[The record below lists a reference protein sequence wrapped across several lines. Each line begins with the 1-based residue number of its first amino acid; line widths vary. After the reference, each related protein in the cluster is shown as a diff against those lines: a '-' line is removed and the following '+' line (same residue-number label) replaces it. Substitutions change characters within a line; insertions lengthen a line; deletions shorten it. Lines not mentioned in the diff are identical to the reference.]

1 MKRMIWAIGGIIVA
15 ACLAGGCTS
24 VTRREGERTAAGTP
38 AVLAARSE
46 GGGRVAVLW
55 RASKE
60 PAGIVEYRL
69 YRRKAGE
76 AFALWKRFDASA
88 IGPEVQSTA
97 MVGAASGEVYYFRMT
112 SVLIGGQGLEP
123 APSAILGVRVHDAKG
138 EILVVDDGPWGRS
151 FDSTERVVALYGD
164 SLAQLRRSFDSCLSE
179 AVLSGDIVLE
189 DYSCVLWT
197 CGAEGRE
204 PLAAEEQALLKAYL
218 DQEGD
223 LFICGSGIGPA
234 LSGRS
239 AKPESREFY
248 RNYLKAY
255 YEKDW
260 PPLSARL
267 EIEGVPDSPVWEKV
281 KIRFDRAEEPVEG
294 KRSAGR
300 SSCRLEPYGGS
311 EPVLY
316 YAGVSEAS
324 AAAVAYVGNFATPN
338 AFSRMVYLGVPWEAL
353 SPAEP
358 RTELLKAILRYLA
371 KAGPLKPI
379 GGVKGT
385 VTDARTGRGVE
396 SIEIRLLGGT
406 NYLGVP
412 VRTFTKEDGTF
423 SLVALEGTYHLAA
436 GAPGYRRAVVRNV
449 RVRPQRPFEVSVAL
463 EPMSKR

>member
-1 MKRMIWAIGGIIVA
+1 MKRMIWATGIIFAA
-15 ACLAGGCTS
+15 ACLVGGCAS
-24 VTRREGERTAAGTP
+24 LTRREGERVAAGTP

-76 AFALWKRFDASA
+76 AFTLWKRFDASDV
-88 IGPEVQSTA
+88 GPEVQSTA

-112 SVLIGGQGLEP
+112 SVLTGGQALET
-123 APSAILGVRVHDAKG
+123 APSTILGVRVQDSAN
-138 EILVVDDGPWGRS
+138 EILVVDDGPRGRS
-151 FDSTERVVALYGD
+151 FDRTERVVALYGD
-164 SLAQLRRSFDSCLSE
+164 SLDQLRRSFDSCLSE
-179 AVLSGDIVLE
+179 AVLSGDIALA

-204 PLAAEEQALLKAYL
+204 PLTAEEQALLRAYL

-223 LFICGSGIGPA
+223 LFICGSGMGPA
-234 LSGRS
+234 LAGRD
-239 AKPESREFY
+239 AKPQSREFY
-248 RNYLKAY
+248 QNYLKAY
-255 YEKDW
+255 SEEDW
-260 PPLSARL
+260 RSLPARL
-267 EIEGVPDSPVWEKV
+267 EIEGDPDSPVWEKV
-281 KIRFDRAEEPVEG
+281 KIRFDGAEEPSEG
-294 KRSAGR
+294 KRSPVR
-300 SSCRLEPYGGS
+300 SPCRLEPYGGS
-311 EPVLY
+311 EAVLY
-316 YAGVSEAS
+316 YAGVSGAS

-338 AFSRMVYLGVPWEAL
+338 AFSRMVYLGVAWEEL
-353 SPAEP
+353 SPGEQ
-358 RTELLKAILRYLA
+358 RTELLKAVLRYLT

-385 VTDARTGRGVE
+385 VTDATTGRGLE
-396 SIEIRLLGGT
+396 AIEIRLLGGT

-436 GAPGYRRAVVRNV
+436 GAPGYRRAVVHNV
-449 RVRPQRPFEVSVAL
+449 HVRSQRPFEVSVAL